1 MDGITALKEIRKF
14 NPFLPI
20 IIFST
25 HTQRGAAVTIDA
37 LTNGASDYA
46 PKPSNMTDIDESLTV
61 IENTL
66 MPKIRSLVSKESVPD
81 IASPEKALITTLPD
95 QHQKVGAL
103 CIGISTGGPSAL
115 MQLFQEITAPLSV
128 PIFIVQ
134 HMPPKFTELLAKRL
148 SEVGST
154 LIEEP
159 YDGQEPIPGNG
170 YIAPGGMH
178 MEVNL
183 FNGKPV
189 INLTDKPPENSCRP
203 AVDVLFRTA
212 AKVYGNQLLAIV
224 MTGMGSDGV
233 KGAGDIIENKGTVL
247 AQDEGSSVVWGM
259 PGAVV
264 KANLAS
270 KVIPLNSIAK
280 ELQNRIAAK

>member
-1 MDGITALKEIRKF
+1 
-14 NPFLPI
+14 
-20 IIFST
+20 
-25 HTQRGAAVTIDA
+25 
-37 LTNGASDYA
+37 
-46 PKPSNMTDIDESLTV
+46 
-61 IENTL
+61 
-66 MPKIRSLVSKESVPD
+66 
-81 IASPEKALITTLPD
+81 
-95 QHQKVGAL
+95 
-103 CIGISTGGPSAL
+103 
-115 MQLFQEITAPLSV
+115 
-128 PIFIVQ
+128 
-134 HMPPKFTELLAKRL
+134 
-148 SEVGST
+148 
-154 LIEEP
+154 
-159 YDGQEPIPGNG
+159 
-170 YIAPGGMH
+170 

-233 KGAGDIIENKGTVL
+233 IGAGDIIENKGTVL